1 MRKLVVLALALALA
15 GCAGQPT
22 STKFTRMD
30 GKPADVDQLKQD
42 MLICR
47 GEAQKASLSAAGAT
61 GIGYAVS
68 DVYTG
73 CLAGKGYVM
82 TQN

>member
-1 MRKLVVLALALALA
+1 MRKLVVALALGLA

-22 STKFTRMD
+22 STRFDRLD
-30 GKPADVDQLKQD
+30 GKHIETEQLKQD
-42 MLICR
+42 MLVCR